1 MATRVTPTEL
11 DADNSSGSLL
21 LAARNDWRS
30 SDADSMSARATQSP
44 LQMPDIR
51 LQAQPYPP
59 TLSISFLLSL
69 EGSPYTATLGT
80 HMATGRDVQLTR
92 QIGEYLAA

>member
-11 DADNSSGSLL
+11 DADNSSGSLS
-21 LAARNDWRS
+21 LAACNDWRR
-30 SDADSMSARATQSP
+30 SDADSMSARATPSP
-44 LQMPDIR
+44 LQMPDTSVPLDGIR

-69 EGSPYTATLGT
+69 KGSPYT
-80 HMATGRDVQLTR
+80 
-92 QIGEYLAA
+92 